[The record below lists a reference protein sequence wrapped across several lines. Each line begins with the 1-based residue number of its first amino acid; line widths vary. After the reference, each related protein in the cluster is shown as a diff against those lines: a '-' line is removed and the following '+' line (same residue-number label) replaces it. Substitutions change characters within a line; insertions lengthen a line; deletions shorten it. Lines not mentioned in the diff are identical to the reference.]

1 MSTRLTKQIRDAIV
15 TKLVWEAE
23 NKRCEAQ
30 AVKDEALALR
40 VVEARCGK
48 GWRKK
53 LGKVPENWLPC
64 VDRVDAVY
72 CQPGSDFQR
81 STRIYIGRVS
91 LPWFGAY
98 GGEGEAPLPEVL
110 QAELADHDEKKH
122 SETHSYRVVEKQV
135 RVALNSVSTVEKLKE
150 TWPEAYACIPAEMLT
165 STGKQVALNAEH
177 LNQVLA
183 AFAAAE

>member
-135 RVALNSVSTVEKLKE
+135 RVTTVVLTQEGKPTMNIDTAQRVMLQTHIAALKRNERSQWDLSRKR
-150 TWPEAYACIPAEMLT
+150 PRYR
-165 STGKQVALNAEH
+165 
-177 LNQVLA
+177 
-183 AFAAAE
+183 